1 MKLNINGENYD
12 LRECQLFIL
21 YRYTMLEL
29 DVKIPW
35 ELLQEINNFRMW
47 KANIQSSKRLKSKKL
62 IRLTFFKL
70 LVEVE
75 VLKMNVNLTIYK
87 TAKK

>member
-12 LRECQLFIL
+12 LREYQLFIL
-21 YRYTMLEL
+21 CRYTMLEL

-47 KANIQSSKRLKSKKL
+47 KANIQSSKRLKSKKINTVSIFL
-62 IRLTFFKL
+62 IANGSRSSKN
-70 LVEVE
+70 E
-75 VLKMNVNLTIYK
+75 Y
-87 TAKK
+87 